1 MNLILF
7 GLVLILFHLS
17 APSEDPTFFSD
28 ILPDFAGYLLL
39 WFALEKRRINARMRG
54 VYTAVSVMIPI
65 SFLVFL
71 SQIQA
76 NFNLFETDDFRE
88 TFTVI
93 LSSLLTWIYALSARW
108 SGILSLIAAGILL
121 WFFFAILGHW
131 DERQEDYRNRLIC
144 RVGMG
149 LCAVTGVLYLVS
161 AIFPNLPFSVLW
173 ITYPLS
179 AAAIGA
185 AWLATKDYSDMQ
197 TGIRNN
203 D

>member
-1 MNLILF
+1 MNLLLF

-17 APSEDPTFFSD
+17 APSEDPSFFSD
-28 ILPDFAGYLLL
+28 ILPDFAGYLIL
-39 WFALEKRRINARMRG
+39 WFALEKRRINARMSG

-76 NFNLFETDDFRE
+76 NFKLFEADDFRE

-93 LSSLLTWIYALSARW
+93 ISSLLTWIYALSARW
-108 SGILSLIAAGILL
+108 SGVLSMIAAAILL
-121 WFFFAILGHW
+121 WFFFALLAHW
-131 DERQEDYRNRLIC
+131 DERQEYYRKRLLC
-144 RVGMG
+144 RTGMG

-173 ITYPLS
+173 VTYPLS

-185 AWLATKDYSDMQ
+185 AWLAMKDVSAME